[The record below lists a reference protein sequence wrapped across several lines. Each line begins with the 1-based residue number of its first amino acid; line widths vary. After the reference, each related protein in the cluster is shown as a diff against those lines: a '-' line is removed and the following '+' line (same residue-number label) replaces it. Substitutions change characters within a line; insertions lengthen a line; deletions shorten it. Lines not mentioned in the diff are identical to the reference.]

1 MTLET
6 LKHIANAAKLGLVSG
21 NLVALIAGYGYG
33 LLVGGSAT
41 IVSLI
46 VAVVSTGAVMS
57 SACITNNIFDRRIDA
72 KMNRTRKRSIAS
84 GELSVA
90 TAWSSAIVLLLV
102 GLTLSSYL
110 SVFITLLNA
119 LGWVLYAFVYT
130 YAKRRTYHATLI
142 GTIPGSIPPLIGYF
156 AAEGTS
162 IVAAVVLF
170 AIIAGWQMVHFYAIA
185 LVRVDDYAQA
195 KIPVISVVRGPET
208 TLRHSAYWYVIT
220 ASMLVASM
228 VFAPYVY
235 WAVLAPLIVWWL
247 WGMFRVSVRSMQPR
261 QMFVQSLN
269 FLMLYLLVVW
279 LSYGLTFVSS
289 A

>member
-1 MTLET
+1 M
-6 LKHIANAAKLGLVSG
+6 
-21 NLVALIAGYGYG
+21 
-33 LLVGGSAT
+33 
-41 IVSLI
+41 
-46 VAVVSTGAVMS
+46 
-57 SACITNNIFDRRIDA
+57 
-72 KMNRTRKRSIAS
+72 
-84 GELSVA
+84 
-90 TAWSSAIVLLLV
+90 
-102 GLTLSSYL
+102 
-110 SVFITLLNA
+110 
-119 LGWVLYAFVYT
+119 
-130 YAKRRTYHATLI
+130 
-142 GTIPGSIPPLIGYF
+142 
-156 AAEGTS
+156 
-162 IVAAVVLF
+162 AAVVLF
-170 AIIAGWQMVHFYAIA
+170 TIIAGWQMVHFYAIA

-208 TLRHSAYWYVIT
+208 TLRHSVYWYVIT

-247 WGMFRVSVRSMQPR
+247 WGMFRVSVRSMQPP